1 MGSEVSGSIRHVLV
15 QRCKFTGTGQ
25 AARFKSQPSRG
36 GVVEDIEYRDIQ
48 MDNARQAFVFEM
60 AWRMVPPIAPAAKVL
75 TVVRNVQFINFSGT
89 AQAGGIISGL
99 KDSPIQNVR
108 FENCKV
114 TAQRGLTVENA
125 TNLDLSGL
133 DLKVAE
139 GEAVIRPAQAATT
152 P

>member
-1 MGSEVSGSIRHVLV
+1 VLV

-36 GVVEDIEYRDIQ
+36 GVVEDIEYRDIHI
-48 MDNARQAFVFEM
+48 DNARQAFVFEM

-75 TVVRNVQFINFSGT
+75 TAVRNVRFINFSGT

-139 GEAVIRPAQAATT
+139 GETVIRPAQ